1 MKQQTLRKHVHVGI
15 VLIFYG
21 SPGSFMLPSC
31 LGNHLNMGAMLYRIC
46 FSSFFLLTQVAFAQT
61 VEESVQKVR
70 DRYYRINGAGV
81 SLTKQNFE
89 DATYYFEDE
98 RIAIVK
104 VPHAEGRYE
113 YYYDYDDR
121 SGYFP
126 YFIYFASKNASQRPD
141 LRLYYRDKMQLVL
154 YKENQ
159 EEIALDMYNRPE
171 MAGELL
177 LQSMNYLHAYQNAR
191 IPRQQSYKS
200 LMADIRQRITRLRP
214 QIVRTDTISDN
225 SYEEEGGGY
234 DGEVHYYN
242 ASNELIRK
250 QVYYGG
256 GHGGEQQNYYYEDGQ
271 LIYSAEE
278 KDLWAPML
286 LSVKALETFYKEG
299 KAIVERSYESHGAA
313 SVHRE
318 ENGEGDFN
326 YNFELVVPK
335 LKVLAAPDMPQ
346 TARYAGTYSVD
357 YPLAPGGAA
366 KLLIYPETDNSV
378 LFYIYLNRGAP
389 SHNMGEM
396 YGRIEIDGQ
405 RAFMHRQLD
414 FVDEPCHWEVVFGTE
429 GTLTISSK
437 YDERSC
443 GFGFDVYADD
453 DYTRISSDIPE
464 SFETYDGRK
473 LYFDKKEQWTY

>member
-1 MKQQTLRKHVHVGI
+1 
-15 VLIFYG
+15 
-21 SPGSFMLPSC
+21 MLPSC
-31 LGNHLNMGAMLYRIC
+31 LGNHLNMGAILYRIC
-46 FSSFFLLTQVAFAQT
+46 FLSFFLLTQAAFAQT
-61 VEESVQKVR
+61 VEEAVQKVR

-89 DATYYFEDE
+89 DATYYFEGE

-104 VPHAEGRYE
+104 VTQAEGRYE

-126 YFIYFASKNASQRPD
+126 YFIYFASKNTNQRPD

-191 IPRQQSYKS
+191 IPRQQSYES
-200 LMADIRQRITRLRP
+200 FMADIRQRVARLRT
-214 QIVRTDTISDN
+214 QTVRTDTISDN
-225 SYEEEGGGY
+225 SYEDEGGGY
-234 DGEVHYYN
+234 DGEVHYFN
-242 ASNELIRK
+242 VTGNLVRK
-250 QVYYGG
+250 EVYYGG
-256 GHGGEQQNYYYEDGQ
+256 GHGGGQQNHYYEEGQ

-286 LSVKALETFYKEG
+286 LSAKALETFYREG
-299 KAIVERSYESHGAA
+299 EAILEHSYESHGAA
-313 SVHRE
+313 SVQRE
-318 ENGEGDFN
+318 ENAPGSFN
-326 YNFELVVPK
+326 YNFESVVPK
-335 LKVLAAPDMPQ
+335 LKVLTAPDLPQ

-357 YPLAPGGAA
+357 YPLPPGGATD
-366 KLLIYPETDNSV
+366 LLIYPETDNSV

-405 RAFMHRQLD
+405 RGFMHRQLD
-414 FVDEPCHWEVVFGTE
+414 YIDEPCHLEVMFGE
-429 GTLTISSK
+429 DGTLTINSK
-437 YDERSC
+437 DGQRGC
-443 GFGFDVYADD
+443 GFGFGVYADH
-453 DYTRISSDIPE
+453 DYKRVSSEIPE
-464 SFETYDGRK
+464 SFETYDGQK
-473 LYFDKKEQWTY
+473 LYFDKKEQWAY

>member
-1 MKQQTLRKHVHVGI
+1 M
-15 VLIFYG
+15 
-21 SPGSFMLPSC
+21 P
-31 LGNHLNMGAMLYRIC
+31 YRIC
-46 FSSFFLLTQVAFAQT
+46 LLACILIAQATFAQT
-61 VEESVQKVR
+61 AEEAVQKVR

-81 SLTKQNFE
+81 SLTRQNFE
-89 DATYYFEDE
+89 DAAYYFEGE
-98 RIAIVK
+98 QIAIVK
-104 VPHAEGRYE
+104 VTQSEGRYE

-126 YFIYFASKNASQRPD
+126 YFIYFESKDKQHRPD

-159 EEIALDMYNRPE
+159 EEVALDMYSRPE

-191 IPRQQSYKS
+191 IPQQQSYAS
-200 LMADIRQRITRLRP
+200 LMADTRQRAARLRT
-214 QIVRTDTISDN
+214 QTVRTDTISDN
-225 SYEEEGGGY
+225 SYEDEGGGY
-234 DGEVHYYN
+234 DGEVHYFD
-242 ASNELIRK
+242 AAGKLVRKEL
-250 QVYYGG
+250 YYGG
-256 GHGGEQQNYYYEDGQ
+256 GHGGERQNHYYEEEK

-286 LSVKALETFYKEG
+286 LTVQARETFYKDGE
-299 KAIVERSYESHGAA
+299 AIVERSYESHGAA

-318 ENGEGDFN
+318 ENARGDFQYN
-326 YNFELVVPK
+326 YEPVVPK
-335 LKVLAAPDMPQ
+335 FKVLATPDLPQ
-346 TARYAGTYSVD
+346 TTRYAGTYSVD

-366 KLLIYPETDNSV
+366 DLLIYPETDNTV

-405 RAFMHRQLD
+405 RGFMHRQLD
-414 FVDEPCHWEVVFGTE
+414 YEDEPCHWQVVFGE
-429 GTLTISSK
+429 NGTLTIESQ
-437 YDERSC
+437 DGQRGC
-443 GFGFDVYADD
+443 GFGFNIYADH
-453 DYTRISSDIPE
+453 DYKRVSSEIPQ

-473 LYFDKKEQWTY
+473 LYFEKSEQWNY